1 MTNKQFADLYVKY
14 VKYAS
19 TEVLNIETT
28 YRCPLQ
34 CPFCQRQE
42 EGDVI
47 KKRISQSKD
56 IPFDDLKKLLNYSDC
71 MTFCGQLSDPIY
83 HEDFLGILSEL
94 KKYPTKLFYISTN
107 GTRKKREWWES
118 AFKLTTPNVRWIF
131 GLDGTD
137 QDTAEIYRVNTNFQ
151 DVMEVMKLGSSMG
164 CRITWQFIVF
174 KHNEHQIEEAKRIA
188 KENNLNLKIEKSG
201 RWLIS
206 DMEKYKIYPPS
217 EQWKSFNSITKNIM
231 IINKI

>member
-1 MTNKQFADLYVKY
+1 
-14 VKYAS
+14 
-19 TEVLNIETT
+19 
-28 YRCPLQ
+28 
-34 CPFCQRQE
+34 
-42 EGDVI
+42 
-47 KKRISQSKD
+47 
-56 IPFDDLKKLLNYSDC
+56 

-164 CRITWQFIVF
+164 RRITWQFIVF